1 MDTEKNNSQQLP
13 PTPGGAAIS
22 EGRLIYI
29 LLAIFLGGFGVHNF
43 YWGYVKR
50 GVVELLLGLLSWLVL
65 PGIILLVMII
75 MDIIRVK
82 HPQTPGVE

>member
-1 MDTEKNNSQQLP
+1 METEQNSNQP
-13 PTPGGAAIS
+13 PTCPGGAGIS

-29 LLAIFLGGFGVHNF
+29 LLAVFLGGLGIHNF

-50 GVVELLLGLLSWLVL
+50 GVIELILFLFSWLMI
-65 PGIILLVMII
+65 PGVILLVMII

-82 HPQTPGVE
+82 QPQISGAE